1 MRAHYPK
8 SGSDGAT
15 ESAMLG
21 NRQRRFTRFAG
32 TVMVVMVVMVVLM
45 IAQAAA
51 VLMRGELTYDNA
63 YQLAVFAPF
72 AILIGLLALVLLAVL
87 AGQAIR
93 SERRKKGR

>member
-1 MRAHYPK
+1 
-8 SGSDGAT
+8 
-15 ESAMLG
+15 MLG

-32 TVMVVMVVMVVLM
+32 TVMVVMVVLM

-63 YQLAVFAPF
+63 YQLPVFAPF
-72 AILIGLLALVLLAVL
+72 AILIGVLALVLLAVL